1 MSRAWM
7 PLYVGDYLRDTRDL
21 TTLQHGAYLLLIM
34 HYWQH
39 DGLPRDNARLA
50 AIAGLT
56 LPQWRRN
63 REALRA
69 KFGKSWVHK
78 RIDAELAKAD
88 RVYMQRRQ
96 AGQNG
101 GIRSGI
107 ARAVAQGR
115 AIAAAQAEAKRT
127 LRRMGSA
134 SEAHGLPPPQYPAT
148 HHNQS
153 RISSSLPAAS
163 DTAAAKP
170 ASQWSRQELDAL
182 FARRKLGTQ
191 QQTNEGD

>member
-56 LPQWRRN
+56 LAQWRRN

-69 KFGKSWVHK
+69 KFGKGWVHK
-78 RIDAELAKAD
+78 RIDAELARAD

-101 GIRSGI
+101 GIR
-107 ARAVAQGR
+107 
-115 AIAAAQAEAKRT
+115 AKRT

-134 SEAHGLPPPQYPAT
+134 GEAHGLPPPQPPAT
-148 HHNQS
+148 HHNQN

-163 DTAAAKP
+163 QPNAAKP

-182 FARRKLGTQ
+182 FARRKLGAQ
-191 QQTNEGD
+191 QPTNEGD